1 MAKRIIAVVILVPI
15 AILLIA
21 FSVANRHAV
30 SLTLDPFHPGNPAIS
45 YAAPFFVWLF
55 AALVLGVIVG
65 GLAVWLGQGQHRRT
79 ARQRSKEADRLRRD
93 LDEAERRR
101 REAEAVRFGA
111 PAEGASGLPARR

>member
-1 MAKRIIAVVILVPI
+1 MAKRIIAIVILVPI
-15 AILLIA
+15 AILIVA

-55 AALVLGVIVG
+55 AALVFGVFLG
-65 GLAVWLGQGQHRRT
+65 GLSVWFGQGRHRRV
-79 ARQRSKEADRLRRD
+79 ARQRSKEAEHLRRD

-101 REAEAVRFGA
+101 REAEVVRTGA
-111 PAEGASGLPARR
+111 PAGGASGLPARR